1 MNDDEKTLL
10 LAQAII
16 YAGITIA
23 ESIDKNRATTDENI
37 RAAQGIAHLLSQNLD
52 LGSGRPA

>member
-23 ESIDKNRATTDENI
+23 ESPPFAKPR
-37 RAAQGIAHLLSQNLD
+37 
-52 LGSGRPA
+52 LGFRSSRVTPPSETPTVTEK